1 MMICGQVVCCLQTE
15 IVHSKFISA
24 RLPSLIVMQADDY
37 SHFPESHA
45 GAGLDIRISG
55 AYTPDY
61 SLITR

>member
-45 GAGLDIRISG
+45 GAGLDISIRQEALKLQI
-55 AYTPDY
+55 TP
-61 SLITR
+61 